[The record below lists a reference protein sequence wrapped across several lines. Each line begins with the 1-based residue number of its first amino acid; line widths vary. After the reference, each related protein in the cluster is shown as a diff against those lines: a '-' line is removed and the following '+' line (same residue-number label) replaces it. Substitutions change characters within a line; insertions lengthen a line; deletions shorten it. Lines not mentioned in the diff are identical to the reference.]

1 MVFAYLLIFS
11 LIAVQ
16 AASAYVDP
24 GTGSMI
30 VQAAIAV
37 FVGGVAF
44 IGVFWRRIFR
54 KKRSDEHDEDRE
66 SKTTR

>member
-1 MVFAYLLIFS
+1 MLACMLIFS
-11 LIAVQ
+11 LIAVKP
-16 AASAYVDP
+16 ASAYVDP

-44 IGVFWRRIFR
+44 IGVFWKRIFR
-54 KKRSDEHDEDRE
+54 KKRSDEDDEDRE